1 MNFYGKFVK
10 RPLDIVC
17 AVPVAVAAL
26 PFFLLTSAVLISC
39 RRSFDIF
46 FVQKRPGYKEKIFSI
61 YKFKTMNDNRDA
73 EGNLLPD
80 CERLDK
86 VGRIVRSL
94 SLDELPQ
101 IWNVLKGDMS
111 VIGPRP
117 LLPQYLPL
125 YSEEQR
131 IRHDVLPG
139 ITGLAQVSGRNSISW
154 TEKFRYDAR
163 YVREQSFT
171 LDCRILLATVTKVLK
186 RDGISQSGE
195 ATMEFFNGKN

>member
-1 MNFYGKFVK
+1 MNFYGRFVK

-17 AVPVAVAAL
+17 AVPAAVAAM
-26 PFFLLTSAVLISC
+26 PFFLLTSAALITC
-39 RRSFDIF
+39 RRSLNIF
-46 FVQKRPGYKEKIFSI
+46 FVQERPGYKEKIFRI
-61 YKFKTMNDNRDA
+61 YKFKTMNDNRDS

-80 CERLDK
+80 GERLDK

-111 VIGPRP
+111 IIGPRP

-125 YSEEQR
+125 YSEEQKK
-131 IRHDVLPG
+131 RHEVLPG

-171 LDCRILLATVTKVLK
+171 LDCRILFATFAKVLK